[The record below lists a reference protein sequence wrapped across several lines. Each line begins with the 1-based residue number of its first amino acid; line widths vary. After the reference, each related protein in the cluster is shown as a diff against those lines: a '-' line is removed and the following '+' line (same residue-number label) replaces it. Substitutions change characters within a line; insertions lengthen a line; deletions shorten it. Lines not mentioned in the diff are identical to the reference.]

1 MKKNR
6 FEKRLSNVP
15 QKIWALI
22 AKIDELKGRWV
33 GGTGLSPQILGRLKR
48 SVLMTS
54 AGAST
59 RIEGARLSDEDVE
72 KLMGGMT
79 LKNFAD
85 RDKQEVRGYYELLQN
100 VFDSWKFLR
109 FSENAIKSFHNE
121 LLKYVEKDTRHKGEY
136 KKGENN
142 VVMTDD
148 KGNVIGVVFETTR
161 AYLAP
166 KEMQE
171 LTEWT
176 VQAFKEKKYHSLLVI
191 SNFIIEFLKIHPF
204 QDGNGRLSRVL
215 ANFLLLKEGY
225 AYTPYVSH
233 EKLIEDNKA
242 EYYIAL
248 RRSQKTFGGK
258 SDDISAWLDFFLA
271 VLLKQ
276 VETAQELLS
285 DQNIEKILS
294 QKQLSVWRYIE
305 SLNEVTP
312 GDIAKQTSIA
322 RPTVNQALEKLL
334 QLKRIERIG
343 LGRSTR
349 YRKK

>member
-1 MKKNR
+1 MKKNK
-6 FEKRLSNVP
+6 FERRLSKVP
-15 QKIWALI
+15 QRIWALI
-22 AKIDELKGRWV
+22 VQVDELKGRWV

-54 AGAST
+54 SGAST
-59 RIEGARLSDEDVE
+59 RIEGSHLSDEDVE
-72 KLMGGMT
+72 RLMSGMT
-79 LKNFAD
+79 LKSFAE

-100 VFDSWKFLR
+100 IFNSWKSLR
-109 FSENAIKSFHNE
+109 FSESLIKSLHNE
-121 LLKYVEKDTRHKGEY
+121 LLKYVEKDKRHKGEY

-142 VVMTDD
+142 VVMTDAD
-148 KGNVIGVVFETTR
+148 GNVVSVVFETTH

-176 VQAFKEKKYHSLLVI
+176 TQVFKEKKYHPLLII

-215 ANFLLLKEGY
+215 TNLLLLKEGY

-233 EKLIEDNKA
+233 EKLIEDNKS
-242 EYYIAL
+242 EYYVAL
-248 RRSQKTFGGK
+248 RRSQKTFNGK
-258 SDDISAWLDFFLA
+258 SDDISPWLDFFLSI
-271 VLLKQ
+271 LLKQ
-276 VETAQELLS
+276 ARNAQELLS

-294 QKQLSVWRYIE
+294 PKQLAVWKYIE
-305 SLNEVTP
+305 SLDEATP
-312 GDIAKQTSIA
+312 GDIAKQTGIA

-349 YRKK
+349 YRKI